1 MRKLI
6 TRLSSLL
13 FSHHLFSPQPDADLA
28 GVDRCAM
35 SAWSIRDASMVPATA
50 APGNA
55 SAIRIGVASCAI
67 KVSDPSQSLSLSLSG
82 NTWDCVWNLLMVSR
96 DCGTFLIASLCFG
109 LLRTDLNYCG
119 THEPCKHGGTCENT
133 APDQYRCTC
142 AEGLSGEQ
150 CEIVEHP
157 CATQPCRNGGTCTLK
172 VRPRFMDRFVFFSFS
187 LSVSHSG
194 HKII

>member
-1 MRKLI
+1 
-6 TRLSSLL
+6 
-13 FSHHLFSPQPDADLA
+13 
-28 GVDRCAM
+28 
-35 SAWSIRDASMVPATA
+35 MVPATA

-67 KVSDPSQSLSLSLSG
+67 KVSDPSLSAVSLSLSRSIWQHLG
-82 NTWDCVWNLLMVSR
+82 LGLEPID
-96 DCGTFLIASLCFG
+96 GIESLWHISHCFG

-172 VRPRFMDRFVFFSFS
+172 VRPRFMDRFVLFS
-187 LSVSHSG
+187 LSRAG